1 MRSYTVHR
9 RQPLP
14 GAPLADGQWAEAE
27 GLVFV
32 REGLCW
38 PALVIPALWLIYRR
52 LWLVL
57 LGYIA
62 ITALTAPL
70 AAASG
75 LDGTGVIITLA
86 AVQALL
92 AAQAYDLWRWT
103 LSRRGYDMIGLAT
116 GRNIVEAEM
125 QFFQAWLAQPAGGD
139 TPRPATPASIIPHTL
154 PAPVAG
160 LFDAQGPN

>member
-9 RQPLP
+9 RQPP
-14 GAPLADGQWAEAE
+14 SGDRQAEAD

-32 REGLCW
+32 HEGFCW
-38 PALVIPALWLIYRR
+38 PALLISALWLIYRR

-62 ITALTAPL
+62 ITALTGPL

-75 LDGTGVIITLA
+75 LDGTGVMMTLA

-125 QFFQAWLAQPAGGD
+125 QFFQAWLAQPAGD
-139 TPRPATPASIIPHTL
+139 YTPRPASPVPTIPHTL